1 MNDIHSTLLLIVVLG
16 MAKGYDDI
24 YIYVF
29 LVYSGNNL
37 VVVVAVREL

>member
-1 MNDIHSTLLLIVVLG
+1 MNDIHSAVLLIVVLG

-24 YIYVF
+24 DNIC